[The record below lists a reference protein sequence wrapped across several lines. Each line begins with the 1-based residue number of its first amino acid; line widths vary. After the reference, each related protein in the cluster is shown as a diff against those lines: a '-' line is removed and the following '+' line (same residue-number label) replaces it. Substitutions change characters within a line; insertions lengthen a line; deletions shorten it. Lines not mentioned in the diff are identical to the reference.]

1 MQNVLVS
8 IESEHPVQILPV
20 WGGLFVKYWLRLFDL
35 IVNLSRFHKTQL
47 QRGQILKPWQYLLGY
62 ELVLPLS
69 AVSPGK
75 PAASTMLS
83 PQKDAAAKTGN
94 MSLILMTWE
103 LPIVSAF
110 PEIFE
115 LGFLT

>member
-62 ELVLPLS
+62 ETGSPFICSFSWKACSKHYV
-69 AVSPGK
+69 VSPERCCCKNWQHVLNPDDMGT
-75 PAASTMLS
+75 ANS
-83 PQKDAAAKTGN
+83 
-94 MSLILMTWE
+94 E
-103 LPIVSAF
+103 CLP
-110 PEIFE
+110 
-115 LGFLT
+115 